1 MKRRCYGWGLN
12 SNRSGRGRTSGRRFA
27 PKKATAFAFKES
39 RTVRYRRR
47 VQNSGDRVLNDSDPT
62 DHALAA
68 IASILD
74 KPEAAAVPEPPAA
87 AEKPQAVEPAGPTEL
102 NGYSRTGPGPL
113 QAIRFR
119 WTVRRDDNGDYFVD
133 ETIGDNSA
141 PISSGP
147 MTGDAAVRL
156 VDERESEA
164 RRRFEG
170 IRRDM
175 TARDTSG

>member
-1 MKRRCYGWGLN
+1 M
-12 SNRSGRGRTSGRRFA
+12 
-27 PKKATAFAFKES
+27 
-39 RTVRYRRR
+39 
-47 VQNSGDRVLNDSDPT
+47 NDSDPT

-87 AEKPQAVEPAGPTEL
+87 AEKPQAVEPAGPTEP

-170 IRRDM
+170 IKRDM
-175 TARDTSG
+175 AARDVSG

>member
-1 MKRRCYGWGLN
+1 MN
-12 SNRSGRGRTSGRRFA
+12 
-27 PKKATAFAFKES
+27 E
-39 RTVRYRRR
+39 
-47 VQNSGDRVLNDSDPT
+47 SDPT

-68 IASILD
+68 IASIFE
-74 KPEAAAVPEPPAA
+74 KPETPAVPEAPAIDAKLETAEPPG
-87 AEKPQAVEPAGPTEL
+87 PVQAD
-102 NGYSRTGPGPL
+102 GYAKTGPGPL
-113 QAIRFR
+113 QAIRFK
-119 WTVRRDDNGDYFVD
+119 WAVRRDDNGDYFVD

-170 IRRDM
+170 IKRDM
-175 TARDTSG
+175 AARDV

>member
-1 MKRRCYGWGLN
+1 M
-12 SNRSGRGRTSGRRFA
+12 
-27 PKKATAFAFKES
+27 
-39 RTVRYRRR
+39 
-47 VQNSGDRVLNDSDPT
+47 NDSDPT

-74 KPEAAAVPEPPAA
+74 KPEAPPAPEPPAA
-87 AEKPQAVEPAGPTEL
+87 AEKPQAVEPAGPIEP

-113 QAIRFR
+113 QAIRFK
-119 WTVRRDDNGDYFVD
+119 WTVRRDNNGDYFVD
-133 ETIGDNSA
+133 ETIGDNSM

-164 RRRFEG
+164 QRRFESIKRG
-170 IRRDM
+170 M
-175 TARDTSG
+175 AARDVSG

>member
-1 MKRRCYGWGLN
+1 MSEN
-12 SNRSGRGRTSGRRFA
+12 
-27 PKKATAFAFKES
+27 
-39 RTVRYRRR
+39 
-47 VQNSGDRVLNDSDPT
+47 DPT

-74 KPEAAAVPEPPAA
+74 KPESLSYPEASATEKP
-87 AEKPQAVEPAGPTEL
+87 AEKPAVEPSAPVEAD
-102 NGYSRTGPGPL
+102 GYSKTGPGPL
-113 QAIRFR
+113 QAVRFK

-133 ETIGDNSA
+133 ETIGDNSV

-147 MTGDAAVRL
+147 MPKDAAVRF

-170 IRRDM
+170 IKREMASRNVS
-175 TARDTSG
+175 APKES